1 MLFLLLL
8 ATASLNVTAVPFLL
22 LLCFGVT
29 AAGSSREVSSSF
41 SCVDSSSI
49 FSLTLDKGST
59 SLTLGS
65 SLPLDSSYSLIPLLL
80 LLLLG

>member
-8 ATASLNVTAVPFLL
+8 ATAGLNVTAVPFLL
-22 LLCFGVT
+22 LLYFGVT
-29 AAGSSREVSSSF
+29 TTSSSREVSSSF
-41 SCVDSSSI
+41 SYVDSSSI

-65 SLPLDSSYSLIPLLL
+65 SLPLSSSYSLILLLSLLL
-80 LLLLG
+80 LE